1 MNSPHSL
8 LQSLLP
14 EIKRNPQILGI
25 LAQSMG
31 GGGQGVGGI
40 LGSQPPQAL
49 AGGPPM
55 RQAPRPMPQAQPAPM
70 TASAPRMG
78 QGGPRASGWRDMA
91 RLLAA
96 GIGDYRGGNDLAML
110 RDEWTK
116 RDAGQQQQAQMAA
129 LQEQLAGLD
138 GVTQE
143 QLLLGQLDPEALL
156 TMRAKANEP
165 VNLDFHYGDN
175 GEFVARDPHTG
186 KPVVTEA
193 GTPPPPKPGGK
204 WEKGPDAWYW
214 VPDDGMTPPKR
225 GPALGAA
232 PRVFAP
238 ARGGG
243 RGGGGRGAR
252 PATGGGVSYSDIP
265 AGGVVVR

>member
-1 MNSPHSL
+1 M
-8 LQSLLP
+8 
-14 EIKRNPQILGI
+14 
-25 LAQSMG
+25 
-31 GGGQGVGGI
+31 
-40 LGSQPPQAL
+40 
-49 AGGPPM
+49 
-55 RQAPRPMPQAQPAPM
+55 
-70 TASAPRMG
+70 
-78 QGGPRASGWRDMA
+78 
-91 RLLAA
+91 
-96 GIGDYRGGNDLAML
+96 
-110 RDEWTK
+110 
-116 RDAGQQQQAQMAA
+116 
-129 LQEQLAGLD
+129 
-138 GVTQE
+138 
-143 QLLLGQLDPEALL
+143 LGQLDPEALL

-252 PATGGGVSYSDIP
+252 PRAATAPISLLTDEELRAIAEGG
-265 AGGVVVR
+265 R